1 MNCAIDH
8 LVITAPSLALG
19 AKMLH
24 EALGIWPQPGGEHAR
39 MGTHNLL
46 LRLGEKIYLEVI
58 AVNPDAP
65 HPNRPRWFRLD
76 ELSEE
81 SAPCLATWV
90 ARCDDIRAAHRA
102 CSGIHGEITAMSR
115 GDLNWLITIPA
126 DGSMPCDGVVPTL
139 IEWQSPQH
147 PASRLEDRGC
157 TLLSLAGF
165 HPDAERANDL
175 LSNLGAGVD
184 VSVAKHPRPHLIA
197 TIKTPSGIRTL
208 GT

>member
-1 MNCAIDH
+1 MLATIDH
-8 LVITAPSLALG
+8 LVVTAPSLALG

-46 LRLGEKIYLEVI
+46 LRLGEKTYLEVI
-58 AVNPDAP
+58 AVNPVAP
-65 HPNRPRWFRLD
+65 QPNRPRWFRLD
-76 ELSEE
+76 ELSEQ

-102 CSGIHGEITAMSR
+102 CHGIHGEIASMNR
-115 GDLNWLITIPA
+115 GDLNWLITIPN
-126 DGSMPCDGVVPTL
+126 DGHMPCDGLVPTL
-139 IEWQSPQH
+139 IEWQSSQH

-157 TLLSLAGF
+157 TLLSLGGF
-165 HPDAERANDL
+165 HPDADRVNDM
-175 LSNLGAGVD
+175 LSALGAGAD
-184 VSVAKHPRPHLIA
+184 VSVAQHQRSHLIA
-197 TIKTPSGIRTL
+197 KINTPNGIRTL

>member
-1 MNCAIDH
+1 MLAIIDH
-8 LVITAPSLALG
+8 LVIAAPSLALG

-24 EALGIWPQPGGEHAR
+24 EALGIWPQPGGEHER

-46 LRLGEKIYLEVI
+46 LRLGEKTYLEII
-58 AVNPDAP
+58 AINSEAEK
-65 HPNRPRWFRLD
+65 PNRPRWFRLD
-76 ELSEE
+76 EMNSE
-81 SAPCLATWV
+81 SAPRLATWV
-90 ARCDDIRAAHRA
+90 ARCDDIRAAHQG
-102 CSGIHGEITAMSR
+102 CNGIHGEITSMRR
-115 GDLNWLITIPA
+115 GDLNWLITIA
-126 DGSMPCDGVVPTL
+126 DDGAMPFDGIVPTL

-175 LSNLGAGVD
+175 LSALGLGAD
-184 VSVAKHPRPHLIA
+184 VSVAKHQRPHLIA

>member
-1 MNCAIDH
+1 MLASIDH
-8 LVITAPSLALG
+8 IVITAPSLALG

-24 EALGIWPQPGGEHAR
+24 EALGIWPLSGGEHAI

-46 LRLGEKIYLEVI
+46 LRLGEKTYLEII
-58 AVNPDAP
+58 AINPVALQPD
-65 HPNRPRWFRLD
+65 RPRWFCLD
-76 ELSEE
+76 ELNAE
-81 SAPCLATWV
+81 SAPRLATWV

-126 DGSMPCDGVVPTL
+126 NGGMPCDGIVPTL

-175 LSNLGAGVD
+175 LSALGIVTD
-184 VSVAKHPRPHLIA
+184 VSVAKHERPHLIA
-197 TIKTPSGIRTL
+197 TINTPSGIRTL
-208 GT
+208 GA